1 MKHIIGILNES
12 KWLLKKSVGR
22 LPIIKLVWLQFD
34 LLQYQLNAKR
44 ELVCYHH
51 LREDPVPKIG
61 KWASSIPRWVESRGG
76 AGEAGPGGR
85 LPHVGARPL
94 AGPHP
99 PHIPGCPPPPA
110 FPPPTATKASPH
122 TQVSLLLNLDRGKVG
137 GELHHHSGVP
147 TGIQLS
153 LVFARILGLIRKH
166 LKVLTHA
173 SETCLI
179 FWVYNTIC
187 RLCCMAV
194 TSSTLMIN

>member
-1 MKHIIGILNES
+1 M
-12 KWLLKKSVGR
+12 GR
-22 LPIIKLVWLQFD
+22 ATSLDGRKVEEEP
-34 LLQYQLNAKR
+34 AKR
-44 ELVCYHH
+44 DQGG
-51 LREDPVPKIG
+51 REVTTC
-61 KWASSIPRWVESRGG
+61 G
-76 AGEAGPGGR
+76 AG
-85 LPHVGARPL
+85 
-94 AGPHP
+94 P
-99 PHIPGCPPPPA
+99 PPQIPGCPPPPA